1 MKKKRTKRKE
11 IREYFKNSKNTVE
24 KFLIQRE
31 GKATVVVPGTE
42 RFNLNKDILDCEIK
56 SVTISSVNE
65 YEEETISIHI

>member
-1 MKKKRTKRKE
+1 MT
-11 IREYFKNSKNTVE
+11 IREYFKNSKNNVE

-56 SVTISSVNE
+56 SVTIHK
-65 YEEETISIHI
+65 ETSKVISLTK

>member
-1 MKKKRTKRKE
+1 MT

-56 SVTISSVNE
+56 SVTRSSVNE
-65 YEEETISIHI
+65 YEEETISICV